1 MSSLHSLL
9 VSSIVVLYGI
19 IYNNIMLIGSTFYI
33 GRVCYFVIVVEGI
46 RFGYDSRACGKYY

>member
-1 MSSLHSLL
+1 
-9 VSSIVVLYGI
+9 
-19 IYNNIMLIGSTFYI
+19 MLIGSTFYI

>member
-1 MSSLHSLL
+1 MSSLHSSL

-33 GRVCYFVIVVEGI
+33 GRVCYFVIVKGVEYS
-46 RFGYDSRACGKYY
+46 GYDSRACGKYY